1 MSESIF
7 STLGSRILAKDR
19 ESKKQ
24 EYKKE
29 YIGIVLKRYGETGS
43 DNFSLNYDLP
53 EYYNLP
59 IYKVFVKGLDEDSVR
74 QNGKVTPI
82 SFNYIKAL
90 LEESESDP
98 TSQRLELYD
107 SFYYSVEAMKKDNGT
122 TILPGTYVR
131 VSYNSTNER
140 GFGVITEK
148 LNDTIDDR
156 DRRELEALDTQVE
169 SRLPEIL
176 ILPEKSRPMPP
187 KSTWLYNKTEEI
199 EPEGIVVHA
208 MGERI
213 GYQNGDLSAKEH
225 LERVGLSVH
234 GFIYPDGRWEKMT
247 PAPRRAN
254 HVKGHN
260 SRYLGFELLVEGT
273 HNLASLNAEILD
285 PSKETYSDEQMAT
298 AINITKEWMYT
309 YNISKDNIFKHSQLD
324 GSKTDPGPAFNWEYF
339 KSQL

>member
-148 LNDTIDDR
+148 LNDTIDGR

-187 KSTWLYNKTEEI
+187 KSTWLYDKTREI

-213 GYQNGDLSAKEH
+213 GYQNGDLPAKDH

-234 GFIYPDGRWEKMT
+234 GFIYPDGRWEEMT
-247 PAPRRAN
+247 PVPRRAN
-254 HVKGHN
+254 HAKG
-260 SRYLGFELLVEGT
+260 
-273 HNLASLNAEILD
+273 
-285 PSKETYSDEQMAT
+285 
-298 AINITKEWMYT
+298 
-309 YNISKDNIFKHSQLD
+309 
-324 GSKTDPGPAFNWEYF
+324 
-339 KSQL
+339 